1 MVAKPNPRK
10 SASGR
15 ARREAAARRAHQR
28 NSKLPK
34 SPKKTLGSRTAKE
47 NLSCPIVGI
56 GGSAGGFEAAME
68 LLRNLPS
75 RTGMAFVI
83 VQHLDPHHASRLSS
97 LLGKVTA
104 MPVSEVTGTTTPKP
118 NTVYV
123 QPPNKCVIAK
133 NGTLTLVQREERLNV
148 GIDHFFESLAEACG
162 SRGIGV
168 VLSGTGSDGTAG
180 LRAIKAAGGLT
191 FAQNQESAKFD
202 AMPRSAIRA
211 GFVDLVLTPREIARE
226 IERIADHPYIRRPL
240 SDPEEI
246 EKAAYRQ
253 ADDLGR
259 IFLSLKKQMGVDF
272 SAYKESTLIRRIQ
285 RRMALH
291 RIEKISQ
298 YARFLRDNKKEIQA
312 LFDDLLINVTRF
324 FRDEALFRALKKR
337 FLPALLKNKSK
348 DRQPELRAWVPGC
361 ASGEEVYSLAICIL
375 ETLGSGPSKMRVQIF
390 GTDLSESVIE
400 HARLGIYSSA
410 IEKDVSPARL
420 KRFFVK
426 RDGTYQIHR
435 NVRDICTFARQN
447 ITADPPFSRLDLISC
462 RNVLIYLSPELH
474 KRCIPQFHY
483 ALNAGGYLI
492 LGPAESVGLYDELF
506 KLVDK
511 KNKIYAKTAV
521 TTPHTANL
529 IPQGGLG
536 LAHFGARLTAAAGA
550 NFGGDILK
558 VADRIMLSTYAPAA
572 VVIDQDMQVQQFRG
586 RTELFL
592 EHAPGPATF
601 NLLQLARST
610 LVPDLRA
617 TIRRAIKTD
626 KPARTEYAKVK
637 LRGKSYEINIQVV
650 PFKIPGN
657 ARSWLLVIFDET
669 TKGTKPGKPP
679 RALGKTAREREVGDL
694 RRELAASKESLQ
706 TIIEEQEATNEEL
719 KSSNEEIESSNEELQ
734 STNEELET
742 AKEELQSTNEE
753 LTTLNEELS
762 NRNLEM
768 MQLTNELN
776 NLLASIQMP
785 IVMVD
790 NALTVRRATPA
801 ARAAFNIL
809 PTDIGRPLSEL
820 RPNID
825 VPDLEN
831 ILREVIE
838 TLGTRERKVS
848 DKGGRKYSLR
858 IRPYRTTD
866 NKIDGAVLTLIDVD
880 GTKKSNETKTGS
892 ETKDV
897 SSRK

>member
-1 MVAKPNPRK
+1 
-10 SASGR
+10 
-15 ARREAAARRAHQR
+15 
-28 NSKLPK
+28 
-34 SPKKTLGSRTAKE
+34 
-47 NLSCPIVGI
+47 VGI

-83 VQHLDPHHASRLSS
+83 VQHLDPHHTSRLPN

-104 MPVSEVTGTTTPKP
+104 MPVSEVTQTTTPKP

-133 NGTLTLVQREERLNV
+133 DGTLTLVQREERLNV
-148 GIDHFFESLAEACG
+148 AIDHFFESLAEECG
-162 SRGIGV
+162 SRAVGI

-191 FAQNQESAKFD
+191 FAQNQQSAKFD

-259 IFLSLKKQMGVDF
+259 IFLSLKNQIGVDF

-291 RIEKISQ
+291 RIEKVSQ
-298 YARFLRDNKKEIQA
+298 YARFLRDNKKEIEA

-324 FRDEALFRALKKR
+324 FRDQALFRALKKR
-337 FLPALLKNKSK
+337 FLPALLKNKRK

-361 ASGEEVYSLAICIL
+361 ATGEEVYSLAICIL
-375 ETLGSGPSKMRVQIF
+375 ETLGSGQSKMRIQIF

-410 IEKDVSPARL
+410 IEKDVSSARL

-483 ALNAGGYLI
+483 ALNAEGYLI
-492 LGPAESVGLYDELF
+492 LGPAESVGLYEELF

-511 KNKIYAKTAV
+511 KNKIYGKMAV
-521 TTPHTANL
+521 TTPRTANF
-529 IPQGGLG
+529 IPQRGLE
-536 LAHFGARLTAAAGA
+536 LAHFGASSKAAAGA
-550 NFGGDILK
+550 NLGGDLLK
-558 VADRIMLSTYAPAA
+558 VADRIMLGTYAPAA
-572 VVIDQDMQVQQFRG
+572 VVIDHDMQVQQFRG

-601 NLLQLARST
+601 NLLQLARPT

-626 KPARTEYAKVK
+626 RAARTERAKVK
-637 LRGKSYEINIQVV
+637 LRGRSCEINIQVM
-650 PFKIPGN
+650 PFKIAGSTK
-657 ARSWLLVIFDET
+657 SWFLVIFDET
-669 TKGTKPGKPP
+669 TKGTKPGKVP
-679 RALGKTAREREVGDL
+679 RAFGKTATEREVGEL

-719 KSSNEEIESSNEELQ
+719 KSANEEIESSNEELQ

-809 PTDIGRPLSEL
+809 STDIGRPLSEL
-820 RPNID
+820 RPNVD
-825 VPDLEN
+825 VQDLEN

-838 TLGTRERKVS
+838 TLGTRERKVT
-848 DKGGRKYSLR
+848 DNEGRKYSLR
-858 IRPYRTTD
+858 VRPYRTTD
-866 NKIDGAVLTLIDVD
+866 NKIDGAVLTLVDID
-880 GTKKSNETKTGS
+880 GNGERRAR
-892 ETKDV
+892 
-897 SSRK
+897 RKQEPAEQR